1 MSTPKPNSFDALFE
15 RHMKGKNVAAFK
27 HDYRTLYNEVIRPIE
42 AERDAF
48 SNEVMKQRETIK
60 EMHEALQ
67 STLARLLEQ
76 PASIAGVETLYKV
89 REVLLK
95 SRYQNVRQLLLKSR
109 NQ

>member
-27 HDYRTLYNEVIRPIE
+27 HDYRTLYNQVIRPIE

-60 EMHEALQ
+60 ELQEAL
-67 STLARLLEQ
+67 
-76 PASIAGVETLYKV
+76 
-89 REVLLK
+89 EV
-95 SRYQNVRQLLLKSR
+95 SRQFILSQGATTAAAEAFDTVNQAFIKSR